1 MTVMARRER
10 YQMKSAP
17 ASRPAT
23 TAAAMMAPVSPNAA
37 TATSIML
44 SSLVACAGPAEDA
57 PEPLDESAKL
67 ACAPFEEL
75 ASKYDSLDEDQRAV
89 LAWEVWNN
97 AQFSETTGIRRIGRL
112 VLDVIIEN
120 KASVVEITGMPLA
133 AA

>member
-1 MTVMARRER
+1 MRLL
-10 YQMKSAP
+10 
-17 ASRPAT
+17 
-23 TAAAMMAPVSPNAA
+23 AALLGV
-37 TATSIML
+37 
-44 SSLVACAGPAEDA
+44 SLVACSGPAEDA
-57 PEPLDESAKL
+57 PEPLDESARL

-120 KASVVEITGMPLA
+120 KASVVEITFDDMRQACEGRASPYRTLNSND
-133 AA
+133 